1 MRPDGQTVRIP
12 CVSAI
17 LFNLE
22 RQVLLQQRDNKPELP
37 YAGYWALFGGR
48 IEDGE
53 QPEIALRRELIEEI
67 ELSDIQLRF
76 WKAYERF
83 HPEKQAVVMQYIYI
97 GKITLSVDDIVLHEG
112 QAARYFDEMPLM
124 NIPIAF
130 GFDHLLNEFYKNRNV
145 LMQDFVNG

>member
-1 MRPDGQTVRIP
+1 MPPDNYLLRVP

-17 LFNLE
+17 LFNSNG
-22 RQVLLQQRDNKPELP
+22 QVLLQQRDNKPQLP

-76 WKAYERF
+76 WKVYERF
-83 HPEKQAVVMQYIYI
+83 HPEKQAIVIQHIYI
-97 GKITLSVDDIVLHEG
+97 GKITLLVEEIVLHEG
-112 QAARYFDEMPLM
+112 QAARYFDEKTF
-124 NIPIAF
+124 NSVPIAF
-130 GFDHLLNEFYKNRNV
+130 GFDQLLSEFYAERDGFTR
-145 LMQDFVNG
+145 DFENA